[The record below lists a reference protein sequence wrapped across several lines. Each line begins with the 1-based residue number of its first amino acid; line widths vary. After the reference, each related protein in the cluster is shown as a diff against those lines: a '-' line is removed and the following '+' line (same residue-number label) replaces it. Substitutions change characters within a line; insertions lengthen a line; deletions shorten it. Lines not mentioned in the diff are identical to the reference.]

1 MSERNR
7 HKLDR
12 AEIADL
18 YARHGSALLGYASSL
33 LCDRSAA
40 EDILHQLFLN
50 LLDPNALAPL
60 EIRPYLF
67 RAVRNAALN
76 RRRIDSRQ
84 VAIGAAE
91 DLWFEV
97 PDGNQES
104 ALALE
109 SALRTLPQ
117 DQREVVVMH
126 VWAEMTFEEIGG
138 ILDISVN
145 TAASRYRYA
154 VLKLRNQ
161 MISRP
166 VME

>member
-1 MSERNR
+1 MGDRNR

-50 LLDPNALAPL
+50 LLDADVLAPL

-67 RAVRNAALN
+67 RAVRNAVLN
-76 RRRIDSRQ
+76 RRRTDARQ
-84 VAIGAAE
+84 VAIDAIE
-91 DLWFEV
+91 NFWFEM
-97 PDGNQES
+97 PDGNHE
-104 ALALE
+104 AAIALE
-109 SALRTLPQ
+109 SALRQLPE

-126 VWAEMTFEEIGG
+126 VWGDMTFEEIGG
-138 ILDISVN
+138 ILGISLN

-154 VLKLRNQ
+154 VLKLRDH
-161 MISRP
+161 M
-166 VME
+166 VGKAVTE